1 MSCYK
6 QYFYSILLIL
16 CFTQCI
22 NEKKNIDQNVY
33 TLKINPKELNSIK
46 FSDLFSAQEIIKISN
61 DSVNVLK
68 KPSKLLFMDNC
79 YFFHSNNILFVYDQY
94 GKNIF
99 NINKK
104 GSGPGEYITISDFT
118 INRDEKL
125 LEIND
130 GEARKIIRYDM
141 SGEYVDEIKHG
152 LYSSNFTTYKNDFY
166 LCSGRTINA
175 DIDYSIHIIDTQT
188 GNVTKRIMEVSPEE
202 KYLNFIE
209 YTNFA
214 TWKDTLSYSSSISN
228 TIYQIKDRKLFP
240 RLNID
245 FGKSALPL
253 NIYSEY
259 TNLGDFVNFLGQNK
273 YAARIDGYTENSL
286 FLFFVYTYGSQRP
299 FVLLDKKKDISYN
312 FSSFE
317 NDFLFPAIQQQ
328 TAYDMLPVFMD
339 ENYCYWMVE
348 AFQFIELFDEA
359 KAKMTLL
366 EYDEFTRKNQEANII
381 YKSLN
386 PEDNPLILKYKFK

>member
-6 QYFYSILLIL
+6 QCFYSILLIL

-79 YFFHSNNILFVYDQY
+79 YFFHSNSILFVYDQY

-188 GNVTKRIMEVSPEE
+188 GNVTKRIMEVLPEE

-259 TNLGDFVNFLGQNK
+259 TNLGDFVSFLGQNK
-273 YAARIDGYTENSL
+273 YAARID
-286 FLFFVYTYGSQRP
+286 
-299 FVLLDKKKDISYN
+299 
-312 FSSFE
+312 
-317 NDFLFPAIQQQ
+317 
-328 TAYDMLPVFMD
+328 
-339 ENYCYWMVE
+339 
-348 AFQFIELFDEA
+348 
-359 KAKMTLL
+359 
-366 EYDEFTRKNQEANII
+366 
-381 YKSLN
+381 
-386 PEDNPLILKYKFK
+386 